1 MTKNYYIPN
10 RCRLNPFDGKGIY
23 TKFVWDVYRRLMSRE
38 WFTHA
43 DVMADRLG
51 MTSADELEFSIS
63 KCPNNGE
70 LRKAFRDVCWL
81 VSEKAGKDCIETR
94 GNNRAKQF
102 RYVGTNDNPLE
113 DLQNASAIKDIRT
126 YAQFCEDSAGFFP
139 RPWLDYFFED
149 TLDLLQIT
157 RRRKNGEQ
165 MISSSIDREL
175 DNIHLL
181 PLLYEA
187 IRNKRVL
194 KIQYK
199 PYEEESV
206 FLIFHPH
213 LLKEHNGRWFLFGH
227 AEGREPE
234 FGYNLALDRI
244 QGAPE
249 MMTASEKYLPAPK
262 GFYSGYFENI
272 VGVSHKYGQKPELI
286 ILRAATHRIFRL
298 TETKK
303 IHHSQKTIKPFGQ
316 YEDGEYGEFSIYI
329 EPNNEFMG
337 RIFHM
342 SDGLV
347 VVSPETV
354 RDMFRQRISKM
365 ADLYQK

>member
-1 MTKNYYIPN
+1 MM
-10 RCRLNPFDGKGIY
+10 RVNPFDGKGIY
-23 TKFVWDVYRRLMSRE
+23 TKFVWDVYRRLMSRK

-51 MTSADELEFSIS
+51 LNSSDELECSIS

-70 LRKAFRDVCWL
+70 LRKAFRDVCKL
-81 VSEKAGKDCIETR
+81 VEEKVGRGCIETR
-94 GNNRAKQF
+94 GNNRAKEF
-102 RYVGTNDNPLE
+102 RYVGMNDNPLE

-139 RPWLDYFFED
+139 RSWLDYFFED
-149 TLDLLQIT
+149 TLDLLQII

-181 PLLYEA
+181 PILYEA
-187 IRNKRVL
+187 IRDKRVL

-206 FLIFHPH
+206 FLVFHPH

-227 AEGREPE
+227 AVGRVPE
-234 FGYNLALDRI
+234 HGYNLALDRI
-244 QGAPE
+244 MDEPE
-249 MMTASEKYLPAPK
+249 LMPISEKYLPAPK
-262 GFYSGYFENI
+262 GFYSNYFENI
-272 VGVSHKYGQKPELI
+272 VGVSHQYGQKPEEI
-286 ILRAATHRIFRL
+286 ILRANNRSMFRL

-303 IHHSQKTIKPFGQ
+303 IHHSQKTIKTFGQ
-316 YEDGEYGEFSIYI
+316 YEDGEYGEFSLYV
-329 EPNNEFMG
+329 EPNKEFMG

-347 VVSPETV
+347 VVSPENV
-354 RDMFRQRISKM
+354 RDMFRQRILKM
-365 ADLYQK
+365 ADLYME

>member
-1 MTKNYYIPN
+1 MRI
-10 RCRLNPFDGKGIY
+10 NPFDGKGIY
-23 TKFVWDVYRRLMSRE
+23 TNFVWKVYKQLMSRK

-43 DVMADRLG
+43 DVMADCLG
-51 MTSADELEFSIS
+51 LNSADELECSIS

-81 VSEKAGKDCIETR
+81 VNEKVGKGCIETR
-94 GNNRAKQF
+94 GNNRAKEF

-139 RPWLDYFFED
+139 RSWLDYFFED
-149 TLDLLQIT
+149 TLDLLQIS

-181 PLLYEA
+181 PILYEA
-187 IRNKRVL
+187 IRDKRVL

-199 PYEEESV
+199 PYEEEPVSLV
-206 FLIFHPH
+206 FHPH

-227 AEGREPE
+227 AVGREPE

-244 QGAPE
+244 KEEPY
-249 MMTASEKYLPAPK
+249 MMPVSEKYLPAPK
-262 GFYSGYFENI
+262 GFYSSYFENI
-272 VGVSHKYGQKPELI
+272 VGVSHKGQQAESI
-286 ILRAATHRIFRL
+286 IIRATNLSMFRL

-303 IHHSQKTIKPFGQ
+303 IHHSQKTTKTFGH
-316 YEDGEYGEFSIYI
+316 YEDGEYGEFSLYV
-329 EPNNEFMG
+329 EPNNEFIG

-347 VVSPETV
+347 VVSPENV

-365 ADLYQK
+365 AELYSE

>member
-1 MTKNYYIPN
+1 MSRI
-10 RCRLNPFDGKGIY
+10 LNPFDGKGIY
-23 TKFVWDVYRRLMSRE
+23 TKFVWEVYKRLLSRE
-38 WFTHA
+38 WISHA

-51 MTSADELEFSIS
+51 IKSAEDLPCNIS
-63 KCPNNGE
+63 KCPHNGE
-70 LRKAFRDVCWL
+70 LRKAFRNVCDIL
-81 VSEKAGKDCIETR
+81 KGKLGPNCIETQ
-94 GNNRAKQF
+94 GNNRNKQF

-139 RPWLDYFFED
+139 RSWLDYFFED
-149 TLDLLQIT
+149 TLDLLQIS

-181 PLLYEA
+181 PILYEA
-187 IRNKRVL
+187 IRDKRVL

-206 FLIFHPH
+206 SLVFHPH

-227 AEGREPE
+227 AVGRLPE
-234 FGYNLALDRI
+234 YGYNLALDRI
-244 QGAPE
+244 KAEPD
-249 MMTASEKYLPAPK
+249 MMPVSEKYLPAPK
-262 GFYSGYFENI
+262 GFYSSYFENI
-272 VGVSHKYGQKPELI
+272 VGVSHRGYQAESI
-286 ILRAATHRIFRL
+286 ILRATNLSIFRL

-303 IHHSQKTIKPFGQ
+303 IHHSQKTIKTFGQ
-316 YEDGEYGEFSIYI
+316 YEDGEYGEFSLYV
-329 EPNNEFMG
+329 EPNNEFIG

-347 VVSPETV
+347 VVSPENV

-365 ADLYQK
+365 AELYRE

>member
-1 MTKNYYIPN
+1 ML
-10 RCRLNPFDGKGIY
+10 RQNPFDGKSIY
-23 TKFVWDVYRRLMSRE
+23 TKFVWDVYRRLMYRE

-51 MTSADELEFSIS
+51 LDSVDQLEWSIS

-70 LRKAFRDVCWL
+70 LRKAFRDVHRL
-81 VSEKAGKDCIETR
+81 VEEKVGKGCIETR
-94 GNNRAKQF
+94 GNNRAKEF
-102 RYVGTNDNPLE
+102 RYNGPNDNPLE
-113 DLQNASAIKDIRT
+113 ELQNASAIKDIRT

-139 RPWLDYFFED
+139 RSWLDYFFED
-149 TLDLLQIT
+149 TIDLLQIT

-165 MISSSIDREL
+165 MISSSIDRDL

-181 PLLYEA
+181 PILYEA
-187 IRNKRVL
+187 IRDKRVL

-206 FLIFHPH
+206 SLIFHPH

-227 AEGREPE
+227 AVGREPE

-244 QGAPE
+244 VSEPE
-249 MMTASEKYLPAPK
+249 MMPVSEKYIQAPK
-262 GFYSGYFENI
+262 GFYSSYFENI
-272 VGVSHKYGQKPELI
+272 VGVSHKGYQAESI
-286 ILRAATHRIFRL
+286 ILRATNLSIFRL

-303 IHHSQKTIKPFGQ
+303 IHHSQKTVKPFGQ
-316 YEDGEYGEFSIYI
+316 YEDGEYGEFSLFV
-329 EPNNEFMG
+329 EPNNEFIG

-347 VVSPETV
+347 VVSPPNV
-354 RDMFRQRISKM
+354 RDMFRQRVSKM
-365 ADLYQK
+365 AELYRE

>member
-1 MTKNYYIPN
+1 MN
-10 RCRLNPFDGKGIY
+10 RINPFDGKGIY
-23 TKFVWDVYRRLMSRE
+23 TKFVWDIYRRLKSRE

-51 MTSADELEFSIS
+51 LTSPDELEWSIS
-63 KCPNNGE
+63 KCPHNGE
-70 LRKAFRDVCWL
+70 LRKAFRDTCQL
-81 VSEKAGKDCIETR
+81 VEEKAGEDCIETR
-94 GNNRAKQF
+94 GNNRAKEF
-102 RYVGTNDNPLE
+102 RYVGTIDNPLE

-139 RPWLDYFFED
+139 RSWLDHFFED

-181 PLLYEA
+181 PILYEA
-187 IRNKRVL
+187 IRDKRVL
-194 KIQYK
+194 RIQYK

-206 FLIFHPH
+206 SLVFHPH

-227 AEGREPE
+227 AVGRVPE
-234 FGYNLALDRI
+234 HGYNLALDRI
-244 QGAPE
+244 KDEPDV
-249 MMTASEKYLPAPK
+249 MPISEKYILAPK
-262 GFYSGYFENI
+262 GFYSDYFENI
-272 VGVSHKYGQKPELI
+272 VGVSHQKGQKPEHI
-286 ILRAATHRIFRL
+286 ILRANTRNMFRL

-303 IHHSQKTIKPFGQ
+303 IHHSQKTIKSFGQ
-316 YEDGEYGEFSIYI
+316 YDDGEYGEFSLFV

-347 VVSPETV
+347 VVSPERV
-354 RDMFRQRISKM
+354 RDLFRKRILKM
-365 ADLYQK
+365 ADMYTK

>member
-1 MTKNYYIPN
+1 MRAN
-10 RCRLNPFDGKGIY
+10 LFDGKGVY
-23 TKFVWDVYRRLMSRE
+23 TKFVWYVYQRLMRRE
-38 WFTHA
+38 WFSHA

-51 MTSADELEFSIS
+51 NKSLSDLPCSIS

-70 LRKAFRDVCWL
+70 LRKAFRDVCQL
-81 VSEKAGKDCIETR
+81 VKEKVGNNCIETR
-94 GNNRAKQF
+94 GNNRAKEF
-102 RYVGTNDNPLE
+102 RYIGANDNPLE

-139 RPWLDYFFED
+139 RSWLNYFFED

-181 PLLYEA
+181 PVLYEA
-187 IRNKRVL
+187 IRDKRVL

-199 PYEEESV
+199 PYEEDSV
-206 FLIFHPH
+206 KLVFHPH

-227 AEGREPE
+227 AAGREPE
-234 FGYNLALDRI
+234 YGYNLALDRI
-244 QGAPE
+244 EEDLEIMPL
-249 MMTASEKYLPAPK
+249 SERYICAPK
-262 GFYSGYFENI
+262 GFYSSYFENI
-272 VGVSHKYGQKPELI
+272 VGVSHKKNVKPEPI
-286 ILRAATHRIFRL
+286 ILRATTHSMFRL

-303 IHHSQKTIKPFGQ
+303 IHNSQKTIKPFGQ
-316 YEDGEYGEFSIYI
+316 YDDGEYGEFSLYV
-329 EPNNEFMG
+329 EPNNEFIG

-347 VVSPETV
+347 VVSPEKV
-354 RDMFRQRISKM
+354 RAIFRQKISKM
-365 ADLYQK
+365 AELYGE

>member
-1 MTKNYYIPN
+1 M
-10 RCRLNPFDGKGIY
+10 RFNPFDGKGIY
-23 TKFVWDVYRRLMSRE
+23 TKFVWGVYHRLMSRE

-51 MTSADELEFSIS
+51 LESADELEWSIS

-70 LRKAFRDVCWL
+70 LRKAFRDVSRL
-81 VSEKAGKDCIETR
+81 VEERAGKGCIETH
-94 GNNRAKQF
+94 GNNRAKEF
-102 RYVGTNDNPLE
+102 RYVGTLDNPLE

-139 RPWLDYFFED
+139 RSWLDYFFED

-181 PLLYEA
+181 PILYEA
-187 IRNKRVL
+187 IRDKRVL
-194 KIQYK
+194 RIQYK
-199 PYEEESV
+199 PYEKESV
-206 FLIFHPH
+206 PLVFHPH

-227 AEGREPE
+227 AVGRVPE
-234 FGYNLALDRI
+234 HGYNLALDRI
-244 QGAPE
+244 KDEPDV
-249 MMTASEKYLPAPK
+249 MPISEKYISAPK
-262 GFYSGYFENI
+262 GFYSDYFENI
-272 VGVSHKYGQKPELI
+272 VGVSHQKGQKPEHI
-286 ILRAATHRIFRL
+286 ILRANTRNMFRL

-303 IHHSQKTIKPFGQ
+303 IHHSQKTIKSFGQ
-316 YEDGEYGEFSIYI
+316 YDDGEYGEFSLFV
-329 EPNNEFMG
+329 EPNNEFIG

-354 RDMFRQRISKM
+354 RDMFRDRIKKM
-365 ADLYQK
+365 IEYYRK

>member
-1 MTKNYYIPN
+1 M
-10 RCRLNPFDGKGIY
+10 RRQNPFDGKGVY
-23 TKFVWDVYRRLMSRE
+23 TKFVWDIYRRLMSRE
-38 WFTHA
+38 WFAHA
-43 DVMADRLG
+43 DVMSDRLSL
-51 MTSADELEFSIS
+51 TSVDELPYSIS

-70 LRKAFRDVCWL
+70 LRKAFRDVCML
-81 VSEKAGKDCIETR
+81 IEEKVGKDCIETR
-94 GNNRAKQF
+94 GNNRAKKF
-102 RYVGTNDNPLE
+102 RYIGYDDNPLE

-139 RPWLDYFFED
+139 RSWLDYFFED

-181 PLLYEA
+181 PILYEA
-187 IRNKRVL
+187 IRDKRVL

-199 PYEEESV
+199 PYEEEQVSLV
-206 FLIFHPH
+206 FHPH

-227 AEGREPE
+227 ADRRVPE

-244 QGAPE
+244 QAVPE
-249 MMTASEKYLPAPK
+249 ILPLSEVYIAAPK
-262 GFYSGYFENI
+262 GFYKGYFENI
-272 VGVSHKYGQKPELI
+272 VGVSHKKGQQPEPI
-286 ILRAATHRIFRL
+286 VLRATNLSMFRL

-303 IHHSQKTIKPFGQ
+303 IHHSQKTIKSFRK
-316 YEDGEYGEFSIYI
+316 YEDGEYGEFSLYV
-329 EPNNEFMG
+329 EPNNEFIG
-337 RIFHM
+337 RILHM

-347 VVSPETV
+347 VISPETV
-354 RDMFRQRISKM
+354 RNMFRQRISKM
-365 ADLYQK
+365 MDLYQN

>member
-1 MTKNYYIPN
+1 MM
-10 RCRLNPFDGKGIY
+10 RVNPFDGKGIY
-23 TKFVWDVYRRLMSRE
+23 TKFVWDAYRRLMSRE

-51 MTSADELEFSIS
+51 LDSADELKWSIS

-70 LRKAFRDVCWL
+70 LRKAFRDICGL
-81 VSEKAGKDCIETR
+81 LKEKAGKDCIETR
-94 GNNRAKQF
+94 GNNRAKEF
-102 RYVGTNDNPLE
+102 RYVGMNDNPLG

-139 RPWLDYFFED
+139 RSWLDYFFED

-165 MISSSIDREL
+165 MISSSIDRVL

-181 PLLYEA
+181 PILYEA
-187 IRNKRVL
+187 IRDKRVL

-199 PYEEESV
+199 PYKEESV
-206 FLIFHPH
+206 SLVFHPH

-227 AEGREPE
+227 AVGRLPE
-234 FGYNLALDRI
+234 HGYNLALDRI
-244 QGAPE
+244 EAEPE
-249 MMTASEKYLPAPK
+249 IMPVSEKHLQAPK
-262 GFYSGYFENI
+262 GFYSSYFENI
-272 VGVSHKYGQKPELI
+272 VGVSHKGYQAESI
-286 ILRAATHRIFRL
+286 ILRATNLSIFRL

-303 IHHSQKTIKPFGQ
+303 IHHSQKTTKAFGQ
-316 YEDGEYGEFSIYI
+316 YEDGEYGEFSLYV
-329 EPNNEFMG
+329 EPNNEFIG

-347 VVSPETV
+347 VVSPENI

-365 ADLYQK
+365 FELYKE